1 MIQRNLTRFFSTTA
15 LALALLPYSVLA
27 QAETTIKNPL
37 GVNSVADFIARA
49 LQAMVL
55 LALPVVAL
63 FFVIAG
69 FMFISARG
77 NTHKLQEA
85 RENFVYVIIGGLLI
99 IGAWVIATMIGGT
112 VTQVLGS

>member
-1 MIQRNLTRFFSTTA
+1 MKKTLARTA
-15 LALALLPYSVLA
+15 LLLSGLLAPAAVFA
-27 QAETTIKNPL
+27 QTTIQNPL
-37 GVNSVADFIARA
+37 GVSSVADFIARA
-49 LQAMVL
+49 LQSMVL

-77 NTHKLQEA
+77 NSEKLANA
-85 RENFVYVIIGGLLI
+85 RQNFVYVVIGGLLI

-112 VTQVLGS
+112 VTQVLGN